1 MDMGADS
8 YKRFLKGD
16 NDAIGEIVEMYRAGL
31 EYFLL
36 SILNNEDLAEEITQ
50 DTFCYLFIK
59 KPKFKEKSSFKTWLY
74 QIGKNRA
81 YKYLKKNRRFTSLDE
96 SFPEFISEERMALEE
111 KYFSDT
117 EKLNIISVMS
127 SLKKEYREILWL
139 TYFEELSNK
148 ECAVILDRKLH
159 DIESLLYRARKALK
173 RILQEE
179 GYTYENK

>member
-1 MDMGADS
+1 MGADS

-148 ECAVILDRKLH
+148 ECAVILGRKLH

>member
-1 MDMGADS
+1 MDPGADS

-81 YKYLKKNRRFTSLDE
+81 YKYLKKKFN
-96 SFPEFISEERMALEE
+96 
-111 KYFSDT
+111 
-117 EKLNIISVMS
+117 
-127 SLKKEYREILWL
+127 
-139 TYFEELSNK
+139 
-148 ECAVILDRKLH
+148 
-159 DIESLLYRARKALK
+159 
-173 RILQEE
+173 
-179 GYTYENK
+179 

>member
-148 ECAVILDRKLH
+148 ECAVILGRKLH